1 MTYVDGFILPVP
13 QDKKDAYRQ
22 MAATAAPIFREYGAL
37 HVMECWGND
46 LPRGKT
52 TDFFMA
58 VKAEENENV
67 VFSWI
72 VWPSKEARDTGWEKV
87 MADERMKPPAEMPFD
102 GKRMFWGGF
111 EPIVDTADEP
121 VAA

>member
-1 MTYVDGFILPVP
+1 MTYVDGFVVPVP
-13 QDKKDAYRQ
+13 EDKKEAYLE
-22 MAATAAPIFREYGAL
+22 MATTAAPIFIEHGAL
-37 HVMECWGND
+37 HVVESFGND

-58 VKAEENENV
+58 VKAEEGENV

-72 VWPSKEARDTGWEKV
+72 IWPSKEARDAGWAKV
-87 MADERMKPPAEMPFD
+87 MADERMKPPAESPFD

-111 EPIVDTADEP
+111 DVIVDRKA
-121 VAA
+121 